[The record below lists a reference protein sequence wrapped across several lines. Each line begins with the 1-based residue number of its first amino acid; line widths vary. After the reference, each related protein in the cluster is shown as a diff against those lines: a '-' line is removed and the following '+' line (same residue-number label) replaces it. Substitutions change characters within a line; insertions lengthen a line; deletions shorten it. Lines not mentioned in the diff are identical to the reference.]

1 MFLGKSLD
9 LLDTFCCNLQ
19 QKVKWNGESNWQSVH
34 GQCVGRG
41 QLDDLVFEEEKP
53 DISLWDVQAAYVSL

>member
-19 QKVKWNGESNWQSVH
+19 QKVKLYAESNWQSVH
-34 GQCVGRG
+34 GHCVGSG
-41 QLDDLVFEEEKP
+41 QLEYLEFEEEKP